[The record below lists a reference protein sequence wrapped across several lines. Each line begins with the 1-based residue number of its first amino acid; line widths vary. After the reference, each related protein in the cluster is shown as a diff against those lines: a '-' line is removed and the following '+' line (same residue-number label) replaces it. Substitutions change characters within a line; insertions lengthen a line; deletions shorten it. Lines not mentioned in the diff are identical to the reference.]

1 MKNFIIII
9 LLLIVL
15 CIGINVGSGSDKTKS
30 EIIKNKIED
39 FESGVEN
46 ENKIYNTIQPTIINE
61 IAIKCNDKVDTIIKK
76 ILKKII
82 S

>member
-30 EIIKNKIED
+30 EIIKDKIED

-61 IAIKCNDKVDTIIKK
+61 IAIFLLFFIFHLINIIQYFN
-76 ILKKII
+76 
-82 S
+82 